1 MMKRRF
7 RIFLLLIAAALV
19 LAAGATA
26 VPPADQKLSVEEIR
40 GELVAIQDEID
51 EINDLLDDGGGDLG
65 EIEAKISAIEGN
77 ITALEAALTLLEGN
91 VNSLDSNVSALGSNV
106 NALDSNVSAVQ
117 EDMGTLTGT
126 VYVTGNAGVNQPYS
140 IRTPYL
146 GLNYIICLQGMYPSR
161 DAALAGGIE
170 DEPVV
175 VRGINEGT
183 LGEVTLFA
191 GNFAPR
197 GWAFCHGQLLPINQY
212 QALFSILG
220 TTYGGDGRT
229 TFALPD
235 LRGRVPV
242 GVGYGPGLSDIRL
255 GQKAG
260 YEAVQLTVN
269 QLPAHLHG
277 FSLHV

>member
-1 MMKRRF
+1 M
-7 RIFLLLIAAALV
+7 AALV
-19 LAAGATA
+19 LSVDAAA

-40 GELVAIQDEID
+40 EELKEIQDEID
-51 EINDLLDDGGGDLG
+51 GINDLLDDGGGDLS

-91 VNSLDSNVSALGSNV
+91 VSLLDSNVNALGSNV
-106 NALDSNVSAVQ
+106 SAVE
-117 EDMGTLTGT
+117 EDIETLTGT
-126 VYVTGNAGVNQPYS
+126 AYETDLVGGSQPHEN
-140 IRTPYL
+140 RAPYL
-146 GLNYIICLQGMYPSR
+146 GLNYIICLQGLYPSR
-161 DAALAGGIE
+161 DMAPAGGID
-170 DEPVV
+170 DEPVI
-175 VRGINEGT
+175 VRGISEGT

-191 GNFAPR
+191 GYFAPR
-197 GWAFCHGQLLPINQY
+197 GWAFCSGQLLAIDQN

-242 GVGYGPGLSDIRL
+242 GAGHGPGLSDLRL
-255 GQKAG
+255 GMKGGQ
-260 YEAVQLTVN
+260 ETVQLTVN

-277 FSLHV
+277 FSLYV